1 MVERPQDLQAWLDRA
16 ERALNAGRWA
26 EARELL
32 LPAAHWLPRVPQIPH
47 HLGAAHLA
55 LGQSQLA
62 LESAQRALALAPAQ
76 WQSQLLQGRA
86 HKALGQM
93 EAADASFDAVLTR
106 QPGQGEALVAKADL
120 AMNIFGLPLQAIDL
134 VQPLLKQPQ
143 HAVDAEL
150 TTLMASL
157 YDRDIS
163 AAALTQRV
171 IGFSQQHMRL
181 PQLQLPPLAPRRSAK
196 TRPRVGL
203 ISPLFCN
210 SPVYFLTI
218 FGWHHVAK
226 GSDIVVFNR
235 GYKSDWASAAVRA
248 LSTQWQDVQTLSA
261 EALARS
267 IHAQDLD
274 VLYDLGGWMDPVA
287 LKALSAKPAR
297 AMYKWVGGQ
306 SVTTGL
312 DSFDGWIGDPWQ
324 SPLHLQH
331 LYAEP
336 LVNIP
341 EGYATYTPPS
351 YLPALTPWA
360 RRSRTPVVFSNP
372 AKLSRAFMAY
382 LRQMVGP
389 ICFVHQQFQ
398 YARTR
403 AKVEEALDGSTA
415 RAEFVFPASHR
426 QALEILGGFQTMVD
440 TFPYSSGLTAREAQ
454 AMGLRVKVFTG
465 ELFCERHSLH
475 LSATQR

>member
-1 MVERPQDLQAWLDRA
+1 MVERPQDLQAWLNRA
-16 ERALNAGRWA
+16 ERALNAGRWT

-32 LPAAHWLPRVPQIPH
+32 LPAAQWLPRVPQIQH
-47 HLGAAHLA
+47 HLGTAHLA
-55 LGQSQLA
+55 LGQAQLA
-62 LESAQRALALAPAQ
+62 LECAQRALALAPAQ

-86 HKALGQM
+86 HKALGKM
-93 EAADASFDAVLTR
+93 EAADASFDAALTL

-120 AMNIFGLPLQAIDL
+120 AMNIFGLPMQAIDL

-143 HAVDAEL
+143 YAVDAEL

-163 AAALTQRV
+163 ATALTQRV

-218 FGWHHVAK
+218 AGWQHVAK
-226 GSDIVVFNR
+226 GSDIVIFNR
-235 GYKSDWASAAVRA
+235 GYKSDWASAAFRA
-248 LSTQWQDVQTLSA
+248 LSIQWHDVQTLSA

-306 SVTTGL
+306 SMTTGL

-331 LYAEP
+331 LYSEP

-403 AKVEEALDGSTA
+403 AKVYAALDGSRA
-415 RAEFVFPASHR
+415 RAEFVFPTSHR
-426 QALEILGGFQTMVD
+426 QALEILGGFQNMVD

>member
-1 MVERPQDLQAWLDRA
+1 MVEQPPDLQAWLDRA
-16 ERALNAGRWA
+16 ERALNAGRWT

-32 LPAAHWLPRVPQIPH
+32 LPAAQWLPRAPQIQH

-55 LGQSQLA
+55 LGQAQMA
-62 LESAQRALALAPAQ
+62 LESTQRALALAPAQ

-86 HKALGQM
+86 YKVLGKM
-93 EAADASFDAVLTR
+93 EAADASFDAALVL
-106 QPGQGEALVAKADL
+106 QPGLGEALVAKADL
-120 AMNIFGLPLQAIDL
+120 AMNIFGLPLQAVQL
-134 VQPLLKQPQ
+134 VQPLLSQPQ

-163 AAALTQRV
+163 ATALTQRV
-171 IGFSQQHMRL
+171 IGFSQRHMRL

-218 FGWHHVAK
+218 FSWQHVAQ

-235 GYKSDWASAAVRA
+235 GYKSDWASAAFRA
-248 LSTQWQDVQTLSA
+248 LSTQWHEVQTLSA

-274 VLYDLGGWMDPVA
+274 VLYDLGGWMDSVA
-287 LKALSAKPAR
+287 LKAMSVKPAR

-306 SVTTGL
+306 SMTTGL

-331 LYAEP
+331 LYSEP

-351 YLPALTPWA
+351 YLPALTPSA

-382 LRQMVGP
+382 LRQIGGP

-403 AKVEEALDGSTA
+403 AKVDEALDGSRA
-415 RAEFVFPASHR
+415 HAEFVFPASHR

-454 AMGLRVKVFTG
+454 AMGLQVKVFTG

-475 LSATQR
+475 LRHRLA

>member
-1 MVERPQDLQAWLDRA
+1 MLERPQDLQAWLDRA
-16 ERALNAGRWA
+16 ERALNEGRWS

-32 LPAAHWLPRVPQIPH
+32 LPAAQWVPRVPQIQH

-55 LGQSQLA
+55 LGQPQLA
-62 LESAQRALALAPAQ
+62 QESAERALALAPAQ
-76 WQSQLLQGRA
+76 WQSQLLKGRA
-86 HKALGQM
+86 SKALGQM
-93 EAADASFDAVLTR
+93 EAADASFEAVLALK
-106 QPGQGEALVAKADL
+106 PGQGEALVAKADL
-120 AMNIFGLPLQAIDL
+120 AMNIFGLPLDAIAL
-134 VQPLLKQPQ
+134 VQPLLNHAQ
-143 HAVDAEL
+143 HGVDAEL

-157 YDRDIS
+157 YDRDMS
-163 AAALTQRV
+163 ASELTHRV
-171 IGFSQQHMRL
+171 LHFSKQHMRL
-181 PQLQLPPLAPRRSAK
+181 PHLQLPPLVARRSS
-196 TRPRVGL
+196 TLRPRVGL

-218 FGWHHVAK
+218 AGWRHVAK
-226 GSDIVVFNR
+226 GSDIVVLSR
-235 GYKSDWASAAVRA
+235 GYKTDWASAAFRS
-248 LSTQWQDVQTLSA
+248 LSTQWLDVQALSA

-267 IHAQDLD
+267 MHAQDLD

-287 LKALSAKPAR
+287 LKAMSVKPAR

-306 SVTTGL
+306 SMTTGL

-331 LYAEP
+331 LYSEP
-336 LVNIP
+336 LINIP
-341 EGYATYTPPS
+341 DGYATYTPPS
-351 YLPALTPWA
+351 YLPVQIEFA

-382 LRQMVGP
+382 LRKTAGP

-403 AKVEEALDGSTA
+403 AKVEEALEGSKA
-415 RAEFVFPASHR
+415 RAEFICPTSHR
-426 QALEILGGFQTMVD
+426 QALEILGNFQSMVD
-440 TFPYSSGLTAREAQ
+440 TFPYSSGLTAREAR
-454 AMGLRVKVFTG
+454 AMGLQVKVFTG

-475 LSATQR
+475 LR

>member
-1 MVERPQDLQAWLDRA
+1 MVERPEDLQAWLDRA
-16 ERALNAGRWA
+16 EGALNAGRWA
-26 EARELL
+26 EARDLL
-32 LPAAHWLPRVPQIPH
+32 LPAAHWLPRVPQVQH
-47 HLGAAHLA
+47 YLGSAHLA
-55 LGQSQLA
+55 LGQAQLA

-86 HKALGQM
+86 YKALGKM
-93 EAADASFDAVLTR
+93 EAADASFDAVLAL

-120 AMNIFGLPLQAIDL
+120 AMNTFGLPLQAIAL
-134 VQPLLKQPQ
+134 VAPLLQRPQ

-157 YDRDIS
+157 YDRDMS
-163 AAALTQRV
+163 ATELTQRV
-171 IGFSQQHMRL
+171 MRFSEQHMRL
-181 PQLQLPPLAPRRSAK
+181 PQLQLPPLAPRRSAEV
-196 TRPRVGL
+196 RPRVGI

-218 FGWHHVAK
+218 SGWKHVAK

-235 GYKSDWASAAVRA
+235 GFKTDWATAAFRT
-248 LSTQWQDVQTLSA
+248 LSSQWLDVQAVSA
-261 EALARS
+261 EALARR
-267 IHAQDLD
+267 IHDQDLD
-274 VLYDLGGWMDPVA
+274 VLYDLGGWMDPIA

-306 SVTTGL
+306 SMTTGL

-331 LYAEP
+331 LYSEP

-351 YLPALTPWA
+351 YLPSLTPPA

-372 AKLSRAFMAY
+372 AKLSRAFMSL
-382 LRQMVGP
+382 LRQTVGP

-403 AKVEEALDGSTA
+403 AKVESALDGSKA
-415 RAEFVFPASHR
+415 RAEFICPTSHR

-454 AMGLRVKVFTG
+454 AMGLQVKVFTG

-475 LSATQR
+475 LR

>member
-1 MVERPQDLQAWLDRA
+1 MTERPQDLQAWLDRA
-16 ERALNAGRWA
+16 ERALNAGRWT

-32 LPAAHWLPRVPQIPH
+32 LPAAQWLPRVPQVQH

-55 LGQSQLA
+55 LGQPQLA

-86 HKALGQM
+86 CKALGKM
-93 EAADASFDAVLTR
+93 EAADACFDAVLDL
-106 QPGQGEALVAKADL
+106 QPSQGEALVAKADL

-134 VQPLLKQPQ
+134 VQPLLNHPQ
-143 HAVDAEL
+143 CAVDAEL

-157 YDRDIS
+157 YDRDMS
-163 AAALTQRV
+163 ATALTQRV
-171 IGFSQQHMRL
+171 KRFSARHMRL
-181 PQLQLPPLAPRRSAK
+181 PQLELPPLAPRNPA
-196 TRPRVGL
+196 TARPRVGI

-218 FGWHHVAK
+218 SGWQHVAK

-235 GYKSDWASAAVRA
+235 GYKSDWASAEFRA
-248 LSTQWQDVQTLSA
+248 LSAQWLDVQALPA
-261 EALARS
+261 ESLARD

-274 VLYDLGGWMDPVA
+274 VLYDLGGWMDPIA
-287 LKALSAKPAR
+287 LKALSVKPAR

-306 SVTTGL
+306 SMTTGL

-331 LYAEP
+331 LYSEP

-341 EGYATYTPPS
+341 EGYATYTPPG
-351 YLPALTPWA
+351 YLPVKTPWS

-372 AKLSRAFMAY
+372 AKLSRAFMAT
-382 LRQMVGP
+382 LRQTVGP

-403 AKVEEALDGSTA
+403 AKVEAALDGSKA
-415 RAEFVFPASHR
+415 RAEFVCPSSHR

-454 AMGLRVKVFTG
+454 AMGLQVKVFTG

-475 LSATQR
+475 LR

>member
-16 ERALNAGRWA
+16 ERALNAGHWV

-32 LPAAHWLPRVPQIPH
+32 LPAAQWLPRASQIPH

-55 LGQSQLA
+55 LGQAQLA

-76 WQSQLLQGRA
+76 WQSLLLQGRA
-86 HKALGQM
+86 CKSLGKM
-93 EAADASFDAVLTR
+93 EAADASFDASLTL

-120 AMNIFGLPLQAIDL
+120 AMNIFGLPLQAIHL
-134 VQPLLKQPQ
+134 VQPLLSQPQ

-157 YDRDIS
+157 YDRDMS
-163 AAALTQRV
+163 ATALTQRV
-171 IGFSQQHMRL
+171 ISFSKQQMRL

-196 TRPRVGL
+196 ARPRVGI

-218 FGWHHVAK
+218 SGWQHVAK

-235 GYKSDWASAAVRA
+235 GYKSDWASAAFRA
-248 LSTQWQDVQTLSA
+248 LSAQWLDVQALSA

-274 VLYDLGGWMDPVA
+274 VLDDLGGWMDPVA
-287 LKALSAKPAR
+287 LKAMSVKPAR

-306 SVTTGL
+306 SMTTGL

-331 LYAEP
+331 LYSEP

-341 EGYATYTPPS
+341 QGYATYTPPS
-351 YLPALTPWA
+351 YLPAHTPWA
-360 RRSRTPVVFSNP
+360 RRSPTPVVFSNP
-372 AKLSRAFMAY
+372 AKLSRAFMANV
-382 LRQMVGP
+382 RDMAGP
-389 ICFVHQQFQ
+389 VCFVHQQFQ

-403 AKVEEALDGSTA
+403 AKVEMALEGSKA
-415 RAEFVFPASHR
+415 SAEFVCPSSHR

-454 AMGLRVKVFTG
+454 AMGLTVKVFTG

-475 LSATQR
+475 LR